1 MDFYGFVRNVY
12 TYSRFAFRFVRFAC
26 PWAAAVRGGG
36 PKIIR
41 KSMLKRGAQKGGSKG
56 EHKWLEHSLFC
67 HLLLIRI
74 EPARSKR
81 CLQLS
86 TTSHKNLKCHRKCL
100 HLGSHFGSFLKHI
113 AERNPKSQDGWCQT
127 TMLPKS

>member
-1 MDFYGFVRNVY
+1 MDLYGMC
-12 TYSRFAFRFVRFAC
+12 TLT
-26 PWAAAVRGGG
+26 RGSLSDFFGSLAHGLPQCGGRG

-67 HLLLIRI
+67 HFLLIRI

-86 TTSHKNLKCHRKCL
+86 TTFHKNLTYHRKCL
-100 HLGSHFGSFLKHI
+100 HLGSRFGSFLKHI

-127 TMLPKS
+127 TMLRKS

>member
-1 MDFYGFVRNVY
+1 MLPKCEDKYGFLWIC
-12 TYSRFAFRFVRFAC
+12 TDLSTHGHLTF

-41 KSMLKRGAQKGGSKG
+41 KSMLKRGAQKGVSKG

-86 TTSHKNLKCHRKCL
+86 TTFHKNLKYHRKCL
-100 HLGSHFGSFLKHI
+100 HLGSHLGHFWNTLQK
-113 AERNPKSQDGWCQT
+113 ETQNPKTVDAS
-127 TMLPKS
+127 

>member
-1 MDFYGFVRNVY
+1 MY

-86 TTSHKNLKCHRKCL
+86 TTFHKNLKYHRKCL
-100 HLGSHFGSFLKHI
+100 HLGSHLGHFWNTLQK
-113 AERNPKSQDGWCQT
+113 ETQNPRTVGANDNVTKILGHVT
-127 TMLPKS
+127 EM